1 MTANRSKRG
10 PTALQVTF
18 PPLCAATFDA
28 PLAAHGFAPQAA
40 MIEPTVCTQQYVAGA
55 RYIEVTAN
63 VEPRDAPYYCNVTLG
78 EGRTDWPE
86 RDWNSVALWRLIRDQ
101 ASTPGEAEANEYLL
115 GDETEIAEA
124 LGRIFDRMRADLLR
138 YAGDFLAGDLR
149 AFRHVRAVQVRERS
163 PYTVHKP
170 DGRGGYVATP
180 HPESAALKE
189 RFSREDV
196 D

>member
-1 MTANRSKRG
+1 MTAKRSTRG
-10 PTALQVTF
+10 PTPLQLTF
-18 PPLCAATFDA
+18 PPMCAATFEA
-28 PLAAHGFAPQAA
+28 PLAAHGFAPLSAVV
-40 MIEPTVCTQQYVAGA
+40 EPTVCTQQYVAGA

-63 VEPRDAPYYCNVTLG
+63 VEPRDAPYYCNVMLG

-101 ASTPGEAEANEYLL
+101 ASTPAEAEAQEYLL
-115 GDETEIAEA
+115 GDETEVAAA
-124 LGRIFDRMRADLLR
+124 LRRIFDRMRADLVR

-149 AFRHVRAVQVRERS
+149 TFRRVRAVQARERS

-189 RFSREDV
+189 RFSREDP